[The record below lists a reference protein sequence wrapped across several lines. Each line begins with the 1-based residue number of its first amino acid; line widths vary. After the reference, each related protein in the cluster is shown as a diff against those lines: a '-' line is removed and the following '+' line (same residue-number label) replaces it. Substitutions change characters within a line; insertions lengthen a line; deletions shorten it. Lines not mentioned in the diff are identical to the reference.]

1 MKKVMKIILV
11 WFGIIPSFAQTVVK
25 DAFNGNP
32 VAFASV
38 FNQKGDFLG
47 MTTTTGA
54 LPAIGNYTSIRIQH
68 IAYEPLITEISQ
80 QPSELVMTPI
90 VVPVGEVV
98 VNKPKSHCLKLTG
111 YFRELRMN
119 VDTTGQKPPIDEY
132 EHGIMHIYL
141 FNDGTKSKH
150 LWSSICFELS
160 STVGLGAPISLGNT
174 SLIEYIR
181 RNKGYQTEDRRGYSA
196 VYKDNNRVGTLI
208 VDSATHT
215 IRLDYDEMAPDTIH
229 EGHVFLFKYILKE
242 AKVSLVYRM
251 TPYERVSQSSL
262 LSYHYSTRCWLKAL
276 GKVYDQWSFSEFF
289 PYKAEY
295 LTKAEYKKD
304 RKAVKESRRESMTSE
319 QLISFAREKG
329 IPSLS
334 PELCQQIELSKKMKR

>member
-1 MKKVMKIILV
+1 MQHPCNRV
-11 WFGIIPSFAQTVVK
+11 FTV
-25 DAFNGNP
+25 
-32 VAFASV
+32 
-38 FNQKGDFLG
+38 
-47 MTTTTGA
+47 
-54 LPAIGNYTSIRIQH
+54 
-68 IAYEPLITEISQ
+68 
-80 QPSELVMTPI
+80 
-90 VVPVGEVV
+90 
-98 VNKPKSHCLKLTG
+98 
-111 YFRELRMN
+111 
-119 VDTTGQKPPIDEY
+119 
-132 EHGIMHIYL
+132 IY
-141 FNDGTKSKH
+141 
-150 LWSSICFELS
+150 
-160 STVGLGAPISLGNT
+160 
-174 SLIEYIR
+174 IEYIR
-181 RNKGYQTEDRRGYSA
+181 RNKGYQTEERRGYSA